1 MSPLVAAVTGDRKE
15 SKATE
20 FATKHGGFVGHHTVG
35 PGPPSP
41 MSEASELQSSG
52 IRMLSEKDS
61 STPGRGLSSPS
72 PSASLVE
79 TTLLSPL

>member
-61 STPGRGLSSPS
+61 SRGLSSPS